1 MMVGVLLLV
10 LWLFQVVFMDKFY
23 EAIKKGEVMEVG
35 QTIED
40 NVTSSNLYQIMD
52 NLSESRN
59 LCIILTDATGRRLYS
74 KNAMDPNATIGDLT
88 GQDYV
93 KLGLAAKKKGGQMFA
108 DLYEVI
114 MVSKPM
120 SDYSMSH
127 AFEFKSPKAGAVTYV
142 KVITYEAREY
152 VLLVNSFISPVSA
165 TVSTIRT
172 QLVYVTVIMI
182 VLAFILSIFIA
193 KKIASPIIHIND
205 AAKALATSSN
215 EIVFEGKGYK
225 EIEELSATLSYAST
239 ELTKTESFRREL
251 IANVSHDLRTPLT
264 LISGYAEMMRD
275 LPGENNPENTQVII
289 DEATRLTALVND
301 MLDLSKLQAGT
312 QKMDKHVYNLT
323 QNIQETMKRYKALT
337 EKEGYQ
343 ITFEY
348 EEEVQIEADE
358 LKMSQVVYNLINNA
372 INYTGVDKIVAVR
385 QKIVDNKVR
394 IEVIDTG
401 AGIAKE
407 NIPYIWDRYYKVD
420 KTHKRAAIGTGLGLS
435 IVRNILDA
443 HNATYGVESELTKG
457 STFWFE
463 IPRSI

>member
-1 MMVGVLLLV
+1 MVGVLLVV
-10 LWLFQVVFMDKFY
+10 LWLFQVVFMEKFY
-23 EAIKKGEVMEVG
+23 ETIKKSEIIEVG
-35 QTIED
+35 QTIEA
-40 NVTSSNLYQIMD
+40 NVTSSNLYEIMD
-52 NLSESRN
+52 NLSTSRN

-74 KNAMDPNATIGDLT
+74 KNAMDPNATIGDLSSKE
-88 GQDYV
+88 YV
-93 KLGLAAKKKGGQMFA
+93 RLGIAAKEKGGQMFA
-108 DLYEVI
+108 DLYEVT

-120 SDYSMSH
+120 NSNSMNH
-127 AFEFKSPKAGAVTYV
+127 AFKFKSPQAGAVTYV
-142 KVITYEAREY
+142 KVITYEGSEY
-152 VLLVNSFISPVSA
+152 VLLINSFISPVSA

-172 QLVYVTVIMI
+172 QLAYVTVIMI

-193 KKIASPIIHIND
+193 RKIANPIIRIND
-205 AAKALATSSN
+205 AAKALATSSD
-215 EIVFEGKGYK
+215 EIVFEGKGYR
-225 EIEELSATLSYAST
+225 EIAELSSTLSYASA
-239 ELTKTESFRREL
+239 ELTKTESFRKEL

-312 QKMDKHVYNLT
+312 QKMDKHVYNFT
-323 QNIQETMKRYKALT
+323 QNVKETMKRYAMLT
-337 EKEGYQ
+337 ENEGYQ
-343 ITFEY
+343 ITFDY
-348 EEEVQIEADE
+348 DEEVEIEADE

-372 INYTGVDKIVAVR
+372 INYTGDDKTVAVR

-420 KTHKRAAIGTGLGLS
+420 KIHKRATIGTGLGLS

-443 HNATYGVESELTKG
+443 HQATYGVESELKKG

-463 IPRSI
+463 VPRKV